1 MPFAAP
7 AAPTR
12 PVETRLIAA
21 LFVLALGFNG
31 WAVSVG
37 WWHANLPGHEFR
49 QTQTAVSAAFIQ
61 REHNFSL
68 AYPTPILGKP
78 WSVPFEFPLY
88 QWTVV
93 ATSNTTGLPITQAGR
108 LVSIICFYLTLPALY
123 LLLRRLKVAPAHC
136 LVALS
141 FVVLCPLY
149 IFYARA
155 VLIETM
161 ALMFGCWYAVT
172 LPLALEKRRLGW
184 LLLVNAAGAG
194 AGLVKVTT
202 FLIFLAPAFV
212 WSLHQLWLARPGPAP
227 RDWRPL
233 LRTFGWLA
241 AAHAGSFIATYWW
254 VHFADA
260 VKALNLSA
268 RELQSAGLT
277 SWNFG
282 TGRRFDP
289 GLWSSIWK
297 IISQE
302 ITPPGVLL
310 AGGTLAAVL
319 AHRRRWAIA
328 TLIGL
333 WGGVL
338 LTFPVLYAL
347 HDYYHVASA
356 FLPMLAL
363 GLVTVAT
370 FQSARLP
377 RVLAFGVWF
386 CLLASQ
392 TRTFLDFYYFNYPLY
407 RDGGSGGGLAEGL
420 REVLR
425 PDEVIVV
432 AGDDWSSIFPYF
444 TGRRALMIRSGKVN
458 DHDYLRAAVADL
470 KGEDVGALVLFEDQ
484 ENNAPLIQLTREAF
498 ELGPQP
504 LLRWRNGGRRA
515 VAYLPRRI
523 QPDTLAELGRT
534 NGFAD
539 LEINPAALP
548 VENPLTGRTT
558 EYATLLKRHQR
569 YFASMHPRPVRFYSS
584 FRPDIWNAGQTGQ
597 ERFAASPD
605 LKLWFALRPGRHRL
619 RTDLDLVSGAWENVK
634 PADASDG
641 VSLIARAHFP
651 DGRTEILHELTI
663 NPAANPAERGPQ
675 SVDWT
680 FDLPAGAELELAVTA
695 GPSGNSARDWSSLGP
710 VRIE

>member
-1 MPFAAP
+1 MPSAAP
-7 AAPTR
+7 AATPR
-12 PVETRLIAA
+12 PVETWLIAT
-21 LFVLALGFNG
+21 LFLFALGFNG
-31 WAVSVG
+31 WAVSAG

-49 QTQTAVSAAFIQ
+49 QTQTAISAAFIQ

-93 ATSNTTGLPITQAGR
+93 ATSNATGLPITQAGR
-108 LVSIICFYLTLPALY
+108 LVSIICFHLTLPALY

-172 LPLALEKRRLGW
+172 LPLALEKRRPGW

-212 WSLHQLWLARPGPAP
+212 WSLHQLWLARPGAAP

-241 AAHAGSFIATYWW
+241 AAHAGSFVATYWW

-289 GLWSSIWK
+289 GLWSDIWK
-297 IISQE
+297 IVSQE
-302 ITPPGVLL
+302 IIPPGVLIT
-310 AGGTLAAVL
+310 GVLAAIL
-319 AHRRRWAIA
+319 APRRRWVIA
-328 TLIGL
+328 TLIGW

-347 HDYYHVASA
+347 HDYYHVAAA

-363 GLVTVAT
+363 GQTTVAV

-377 RVLAFGVWF
+377 RGLAFGLWLF
-386 CLLASQ
+386 LLASQ
-392 TRTFLDFYYFNYPLY
+392 ALTFLNFHYPIY
-407 RDGGSGGGLAEGL
+407 RGAGGGGGMAEGL
-420 REVLR
+420 KEVLR

-458 DHDYLRAAVADL
+458 DHDYLRAAFTDL

-484 ENNAPLIQLTREAF
+484 ENNEPLIQLAREAF
-498 ELGPQP
+498 NLGPQP

-515 VAYLPRRI
+515 VAFLPQRI
-523 QPDTLAELGRT
+523 QPDALVELGRT
-534 NGFAD
+534 NGFPD
-539 LEINPAALP
+539 LKINPVALP
-548 VENPLTGRTT
+548 VENPLAGRTT

-584 FRPDIWNAGQTGQ
+584 FRPDIWNPGQPGQ
-597 ERFAASPD
+597 ERFFANPD
-605 LKLWFALRPGRHRL
+605 LKLWFALKPGRHRL
-619 RTDLDLVSGAWENVK
+619 RTDLDLVPSAWENVK

-641 VSLIARAHFP
+641 VGLVARAYFP
-651 DGRTEILHELTI
+651 DGRAEVLRELAI

-675 SVDWT
+675 FVDWT

-695 GPSGNSARDWSSLGP
+695 GPAGNGARDWATLGP
-710 VRIE
+710 ITIN

>member
-1 MPFAAP
+1 MSSTAP
-7 AAPTR
+7 AASPR
-12 PVETRLIAA
+12 PFETRLIAA

-31 WAVSVG
+31 WAVSTG

-49 QTQTAVSAAFIQ
+49 QTQTAISAAFIQ
-61 REHNFSL
+61 REHNFSP

-93 ATSNTTGLPITQAGR
+93 AASNATGLPITQAGR
-108 LVSIICFYLTLPALY
+108 LVSILCFYLTLPALY

-149 IFYARA
+149 VFYARA

-202 FLIFLAPAFV
+202 FLIFLAPAFA

-241 AAHAGSFIATYWW
+241 AAHAGSFLATFWW

-268 RELQSAGLT
+268 RDFQSASMT
-277 SWNFG
+277 SWNFA

-289 GLWSSIWK
+289 GLWADIWK
-297 IISQE
+297 IISLE
-302 ITPPGVLL
+302 ITPPCILITLG
-310 AGGTLAAVL
+310 ALAAVL
-319 AHRRRWAIA
+319 AHRRRWVIA
-328 TLIGL
+328 TLLGL

-338 LTFPVLYAL
+338 LTFPLLYAL
-347 HDYYHVASA
+347 HDYYHVAAA

-363 GLVTVAT
+363 GLATVAV
-370 FQSARLP
+370 FQYARLP
-377 RVLAFGVWF
+377 RALAFGLWF
-386 CLLASQ
+386 MLLANQ
-392 TRTFLDFYYFNYPLY
+392 ALTFLGFHYPLY
-407 RDGGSGGGLAEGL
+407 RDPGSGGGLAEGIK
-420 REVLR
+420 EVLR

-444 TGRRALMIRSGKVN
+444 SGRRALMIRSGLVN
-458 DHDYLRAAVADL
+458 NGDYLRAAFTDL

-484 ENNAPLIQLTREAF
+484 ENNELLIQLAREAF
-498 ELGPQP
+498 DLGPQP

-523 QPDTLAELGRT
+523 QPDALVELGRT

-539 LEINPAALP
+539 LKINPAALP
-548 VENPLTGRTT
+548 GENPLAGRQTD
-558 EYATLLKRHQR
+558 YASLLKRHQR
-569 YFASMHPRPVRFYSS
+569 YFDAMQPRPVRFYSS
-584 FRPDIWNAGQTGQ
+584 FRPDLWNAGQPGK

-605 LKLWFALRPGRHRL
+605 LKLWFALPPGRHRL
-619 RTDLDLVSGAWENVK
+619 HTNIDLAPGAWENVK

-641 VSLIARAHFP
+641 VSLVARAYFA
-651 DGRTEILHELTI
+651 DGHTEILRELTI

-675 SVDWT
+675 FVDWT
-680 FDLPAGAELELAVTA
+680 LDLPAGAELELAVTA
-695 GPSGNSARDWSSLGP
+695 GPSGNGARDWSSLGP

>member
-1 MPFAAP
+1 MTGP
-7 AAPTR
+7 ADSTEPWVR
-12 PVETRLIAA
+12 RLIAA

-31 WAVSVG
+31 WAVAAG

-49 QTQTAVSAAFIQ
+49 QTQTAISAAFIQ
-61 REHNFSL
+61 REANFSL

-93 ATSNTTGLPITQAGR
+93 VTSNATGLPITQAGR
-108 LVSIICFYLTLPALY
+108 LVSIVCFYLTLPALY

-172 LPLALEKRRLGW
+172 LPLALERRRPGW

-202 FLIFLAPAFV
+202 FLVFLAPAFA
-212 WSLHQLWLARPGPAP
+212 WSLHQLWLARPAAAP

-241 AAHAGSFIATYWW
+241 AAHAGSFLATYWW
-254 VHFADA
+254 IHFADA
-260 VKALNLSA
+260 AKALNLSA
-268 RELQSAGLT
+268 RDLQSAGLT

-289 GLWSSIWK
+289 ELWSGIWK

-302 ITPPGVLL
+302 ITPPGVLVSG
-310 AGGTLAAVL
+310 ALAAVL
-319 AHRRRWAIA
+319 APHRRWAIVI
-328 TLIGL
+328 LVGL
-333 WGGVL
+333 WAGVL
-338 LTFPVLYAL
+338 LTFPLLYSL
-347 HDYYHVASA
+347 HDYYHVAAA

-363 GLVTVAT
+363 GLAT
-370 FQSARLP
+370 AALFQSARLP
-377 RVLAFGVWF
+377 RALAFGLWF
-386 CLLASQ
+386 GLLASQ
-392 TRTFLDFYYFNYPLY
+392 ALTFLNFHYPIY
-407 RDGGSGGGLAEGL
+407 REAGYGGGLAEGL
-420 REVLR
+420 KEVLR

-432 AGDDWSSIFPYF
+432 AGDDWSSILPYF
-444 TGRRALMIRSGKVN
+444 TERRALMIRSGLVN
-458 DHDYLRAAVADL
+458 NGDYLRAAFADL

-484 ENNAPLIQLTREAF
+484 EHNEPLIRQARGAF
-498 ELGPQP
+498 DLGPQP

-523 QPDTLAELGRT
+523 QPDALEELGRT

-539 LEINPAALP
+539 LKVNPAALP
-548 VENPLTGRTT
+548 VENPLAGRVTD
-558 EYATLLKRHQR
+558 YASLLQRHQR
-569 YFASMHPRPVRFYSS
+569 YFASMHPRPVRFYSW
-584 FRPDIWNAGQTGQ
+584 FRPDLWNPGQPGK
-597 ERFAASPD
+597 ERFSASPD
-605 LKLWFALRPGRHRL
+605 LKLWFALPPGRHRL
-619 RTDLDLVSGAWENVK
+619 RTDIDLAPGAWENVK

-641 VSLIARAHFP
+641 VSLVARAHFP
-651 DGRTEILHELTI
+651 DGRTETLHELTI

-675 SVDWT
+675 FVDWT
-680 FDLPAGAELELAVTA
+680 FNLPAGAELELAVTA
-695 GPSGNSARDWSSLGP
+695 GPAGNSTRDWASLGP

>member
-1 MPFAAP
+1 MPSAVP
-7 AAPTR
+7 AAALR

-31 WAVSVG
+31 WAVSAG

-49 QTQTAVSAAFIQ
+49 QTQTAVSATFIQ

-93 ATSNTTGLPITQAGR
+93 VTSNATGLPITQAGR
-108 LVSIICFYLTLPALY
+108 LVSILCFYLTLPALY

-212 WSLHQLWLARPGPAP
+212 WSLHQLWLARPGAVP
-227 RDWRPL
+227 RDWKPL
-233 LRTFGWLA
+233 LRTFGWLV
-241 AAHAGSFIATYWW
+241 AAHAGAFLATYWW

-268 RELQSAGLT
+268 RDLQSAGLT

-289 GLWSSIWK
+289 ELWSGIWK
-297 IISQE
+297 IVSQE

-310 AGGTLAAVL
+310 AGGALAAVL
-319 AHRRRWAIA
+319 GHRRRWVIA
-328 TLIGL
+328 GLMGL
-333 WGGVL
+333 WAGVL
-338 LTFPVLYAL
+338 LTFPLLYAL
-347 HDYYHVASA
+347 HDYYHVAAA

-363 GLVTVAT
+363 GLAT
-370 FQSARLP
+370 AAVFQNARLP
-377 RVLAFGVWF
+377 RVLAFGLWSL
-386 CLLASQ
+386 LLANQ
-392 TRTFLDFYYFNYPLY
+392 ALTFLDFHYPRY
-407 RDGGSGGGLAEGL
+407 RDAGSGGSLADSL
-420 REVLR
+420 KEVLR

-432 AGDDWSSIFPYF
+432 AGDDWSSIFPFF
-444 TGRRALMIRSGKVN
+444 TGRRALMIRSGWQD
-458 DHDYLRAAVADL
+458 DHAYLRSAFAGL

-484 ENNAPLIQLTREAF
+484 EENAPLIQLARETF
-498 ELGPQP
+498 DLGPQP
-504 LLRWRNGGRRA
+504 LLRWRHGGRRA

-523 QPDTLAELGRT
+523 QPDALVELGRT
-534 NGFAD
+534 NGFAN
-539 LEINPAALP
+539 LKINPAALAG
-548 VENPLTGRTT
+548 ENPLAGRQTD
-558 EYATLLKRHQR
+558 YASLLKRHQR

-584 FRPDIWNAGQTGQ
+584 FRPELWNAGQPDK
-597 ERFAASPD
+597 ERFAANPD
-605 LKLWFALRPGRHRL
+605 LQLRFALKPGRHRL
-619 RTDLDLVSGAWENVK
+619 RTDLGLEPGAWENVK

-641 VSLIARAHFP
+641 VGLIARACFP
-651 DGRTEILHELTI
+651 DGRAEILHELTI
-663 NPAANPAERGPQ
+663 NPAANPAERGPRF
-675 SVDWT
+675 VDWT
-680 FDLPAGAELELAVTA
+680 FDLLAGAELELAVTA
-695 GPSGNSARDWSSLGP
+695 GPAGNGARDWASLGP